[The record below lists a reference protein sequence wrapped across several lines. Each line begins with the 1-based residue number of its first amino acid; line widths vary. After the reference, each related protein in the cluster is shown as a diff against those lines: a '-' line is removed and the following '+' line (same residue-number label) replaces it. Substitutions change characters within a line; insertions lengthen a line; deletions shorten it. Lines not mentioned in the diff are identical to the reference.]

1 MMMSSVLSFQKMVH
15 PSPLAAR
22 AATIRCIQWRC
33 RCRCIWTRMV
43 SSFGSSRSFSD
54 KADDEDRPFY
64 IAKYPPE
71 KILKRLKEV
80 EDLLLH
86 PDCENFGF

>member
-1 MMMSSVLSFQKMVH
+1 
-15 PSPLAAR
+15 
-22 AATIRCIQWRC
+22 
-33 RCRCIWTRMV
+33 MV